1 MDPNM
6 RKSFYLAPCGELNKK
21 KKSTIA
27 QVVDD
32 KIQENADKS
41 REQVINDEEAQEDNL
56 DDKSIEQQVVNDEKV
71 QEHSLDDNS
80 TIPQVVNLDE
90 AHYHP
95 LLLDVDDSIEPQT
108 PETPSTLINE
118 SSHPLFD
125 FDDSNDA
132 HTPETPST
140 LVNETSDDETDSELD
155 ISICSS
161 IELNV
166 SKDESE

>member
-1 MDPNM
+1 MFIDLVYIKEASQVRDTKMDPTM
-6 RKSFYLAPCGELNKK
+6 RKSFYLAPCGELNKE
-21 KKSTIA
+21 KSTIA
-27 QVVDD
+27 QVVHDN
-32 KIQENADKS
+32 IQENADNSK
-41 REQVINDEEAQEDNL
+41 EEVINDEKKQE
-56 DDKSIEQQVVNDEKV
+56 Q
-71 QEHSLDDNS
+71 SLDDNS
-80 TIPQVVNLDE
+80 TKPQVVNLDE
-90 AHYHP
+90 AGYHP
-95 LLLDVDDSIEPQT
+95 LLLDFDDSIEAKT
-108 PETPSTLINE
+108 PETPSTLVNE

-155 ISICSS
+155 ISIRSS

>member
-21 KKSTIA
+21 KSTIA

-32 KIQENADKS
+32 KIQENVDDKS
-41 REQVINDEEAQEDNL
+41 IEQVIYDDEVQEDNL
-56 DDKSIEQQVVNDEKV
+56 DDKSIEQQVVNDDKV

-95 LLLDVDDSIEPQT
+95 LLLDFDDSIEAHT

-118 SSHPLFD
+118 SSDH
-125 FDDSNDA
+125 
-132 HTPETPST
+132 
-140 LVNETSDDETDSELD
+140 ETDSELD
-155 ISICSS
+155 ISIHSS

>member
-32 KIQENADKS
+32 KVQENADKS
-41 REQVINDEEAQEDNL
+41 REQVINDDEAQEDNL
-56 DDKSIEQQVVNDEKV
+56 DDKSIEQVVNDEKV

-95 LLLDVDDSIEPQT
+95 LLLDFDDSIE
-108 PETPSTLINE
+108 
-118 SSHPLFD
+118 
-125 FDDSNDA
+125 A
-132 HTPETPST
+132 HTPRDPQYF
-140 LVNETSDDETDSELD
+140 N
-155 ISICSS
+155 
-161 IELNV
+161 
-166 SKDESE
+166 

>member
-41 REQVINDEEAQEDNL
+41 REQVINDDEAQEDNL

-80 TIPQVVNLDE
+80 TIPQVVHLDE
-90 AHYHP
+90 ADYHP
-95 LLLDVDDSIEPQT
+95 LLLDFDDSIEAKT

-118 SSHPLFD
+118 SSDH
-125 FDDSNDA
+125 
-132 HTPETPST
+132 
-140 LVNETSDDETDSELD
+140 ETDSELD
-155 ISICSS
+155 ISIRSS